1 MTRRSLATASPYSE
15 SMLSAVH
22 TDRSGRVY
30 VSAECTA
37 AGFDGAATVPLER
50 WLPLPLGATLAP
62 LARQADGLDRHG
74 RARGLGR
81 DRWALGAVLPPGYL
95 RTLYPAYR
103 PTSDPVSGEPSAA
116 VGADENGALAVA
128 AILTDP
134 AAVLHTVTEPAALAL
149 KVAEV
154 LRMHS
159 GNRLL
164 RQLARCARES
174 GCTDARAIFLG
185 TGPGSLPVGAVRS
198 TTASIEPGT
207 NAGVVDLLLRRGL
220 ERATPAEPAAFRPT
234 AIEIAEVAIRH
245 LEQGGAMVSFGRACD
260 GEPLAAVRLVED
272 AVVRIRETTKRGTIH
287 LETDGTRPQA
297 LRRVLDAGLDAVTVR
312 LEAGSANLRRESLL
326 AAAAAGASLAIA
338 IPVRPGWTD
347 TQAEVDALESLLAS
361 LPGGLLIF
369 RDAPGDPRATPR
381 PATLGAPL
389 GIAVA
394 LGRLAADAP
403 RFRMAAFAEPLVAA

>member
-1 MTRRSLATASPYSE
+1 
-15 SMLSAVH
+15 MLSAVH

-37 AGFDGAATVPLER
+37 AGFDGASTVPLER

-62 LARQADGLDRHG
+62 LAREADGLDRHG

-81 DRWALGAVLPPGYL
+81 DRWALGAVLPPGYV
-95 RTLYPAYR
+95 RALYPAYR
-103 PTSDPVSGEPSAA
+103 PTTDPISGEPSAA

-134 AAVLHTVTEPAALAL
+134 AAVLHTVTEPATLAQR
-149 KVAEV
+149 VAEV
-154 LRMHS
+154 LRASS

-174 GCTDARAIFLG
+174 GCADARAIFLG
-185 TGPGSLPVGAVRS
+185 TGRGSLPIGAIRS
-198 TTASIEPGT
+198 TAASLLPSEDSDP
-207 NAGVVDLLLRRGL
+207 VDLLLRRGL

-245 LEQGGAMVSFGRACD
+245 LEQGGTMVSFGRACD
-260 GEPLAAVRLVED
+260 GEPLVAVRLVED
-272 AVVRIRETTKRGTIH
+272 AVARIREATKRGTIH

-297 LRRVLDAGLDAVTVR
+297 LRRVLDAGVDAVTVR
-312 LEAGSANLRRESLL
+312 LETGRANLRRESLL
-326 AAAAAGASLAIA
+326 AAARAGASLALA

-389 GIAVA
+389 GIGVA
-394 LGRLAADAP
+394 LARLRDDAP
-403 RFRMAAFAEPLVAA
+403 RFRMAAFAEPVVAA